1 MDIQKAHKA
10 IRILAMQKGKT
21 EKEIV
26 SDIEDA
32 IAEAIKNK
40 EKDPKLKRL
49 WDQIPC
55 KGDMPNAYELIAYIG
70 EEVVQRTIS

>member
-1 MDIQKAHKA
+1 MDTTKAQRAIQ
-10 IRILAMQKGKT
+10 ILAMQKGKT

-26 SDIEDA
+26 SDIEEA
-32 IAEAIKNK
+32 ISEAIKNQ

-55 KGDMPNAYELIAYIG
+55 RGDVPNAYEFIAYIG
-70 EEVVQRTIS
+70 EEVLRRTIS

>member
-1 MDIQKAHKA
+1 MDIKKARGA
-10 IRILAMQKGKT
+10 IQILATQEGKT

-32 IAEAIKNK
+32 LSEAIKNK
-40 EKDPKLKRL
+40 EKDPKLKCL

-55 KGDMPNAYELIAYIG
+55 RGDVPNAYELIAYIS
-70 EEVVQRTIS
+70 EEVMRKTIS

>member
-1 MDIQKAHKA
+1 MDIQKARRA
-10 IRILAMQKGKT
+10 IQIMAMQRGKT

-26 SDIEDA
+26 LDIENA

-40 EKDPKLKRL
+40 EKDPELKYR

-55 KGDMPNAYELIAYIG
+55 RGDVPNAYEVIAYIG
-70 EEVVQRTIS
+70 EEVARRRKS